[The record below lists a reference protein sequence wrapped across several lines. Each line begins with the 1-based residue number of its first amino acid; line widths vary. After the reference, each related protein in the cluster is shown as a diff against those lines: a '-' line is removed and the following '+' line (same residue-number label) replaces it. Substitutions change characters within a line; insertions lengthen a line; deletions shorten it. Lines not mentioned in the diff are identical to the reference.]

1 MRIDADGSRAGK
13 NCSTV
18 ANTTIY
24 STDFN
29 TDFPVLQLFPE
40 SEPTASGTYFKPE
53 KWRAREKRFIIV
65 NICLCTTEKSLFCVE
80 RQSVLIYLH
89 IFLISTD

>member
-1 MRIDADGSRAGK
+1 MDAGGSRAGK
-13 NCSTV
+13 NCSAV

-53 KWRAREKRFIIV
+53 KWRARENDSSSIYVSAQQK
-65 NICLCTTEKSLFCVE
+65 KSLFCGE
-80 RQSVLIYLH
+80 AECAYISSPYLPYIH
-89 IFLISTD
+89 

>member
-1 MRIDADGSRAGK
+1 MDAGGSRAGK

-18 ANTTIY
+18 ADTTIY

-29 TDFPVLQLFPE
+29 TDFPVLQLLPV

-53 KWRAREKRFIIV
+53 KWRARENDSSSIYVSAQQK
-65 NICLCTTEKSLFCVE
+65 KSLFCVE
-80 RQSVLIYLH
+80 RQSVLIYHLH

>member
-1 MRIDADGSRAGK
+1 MDTDGSRAGK

-24 STDFN
+24 SNDFN

-53 KWRAREKRFIIV
+53 KWRARENDSSSIYV
-65 NICLCTTEKSLFCVE
+65 SAQQKSRCFVE
-80 RQSVLIYLH
+80 RQSVLIYHLH